1 MEKRVNAKIE
11 EHITKF
17 KDEIRNKIIEL
28 SFDDKRKSAE
38 LMEFVYDYERLS
50 LQKDD
55 FIKRKRIKNAIPV
68 QNRCAAKR
76 ANGEQCT
83 RRCKDG
89 SEYCGTHFK
98 GTPHGTI
105 QRDDSDLASSGVI
118 QKVDVFAEEI
128 MGIVYYVDKS
138 NNVYKTED
146 IIEGKQNPRIVAKY
160 VKDGAKYKIPEF
172 GLV

>member
-1 MEKRVNAKIE
+1 MEKRINTRIE

-28 SFDDKRKSAE
+28 SFEDKRKSAE
-38 LMEFVYDYERLS
+38 LAEFVYDYNRLT

-55 FIKRKRIKNAIPV
+55 FAKRKRIKNAIPV
-68 QNRCAAKR
+68 QNRCVAKR

-83 RRCKDG
+83 RRCKDA
-89 SEYCGTHFK
+89 SEFCGTHFK

-105 QRDDSDLASSGVI
+105 QRDESIDASSDVL
-118 QKVDVFAEEI
+118 QKVEVFAEEI
-128 MGIVYYVDKS
+128 MGIVYYIDKS

-146 IIEGKQNPRIVAKY
+146 ILEEKRNPRIVAKCI
-160 VKDGAKYKIPEF
+160 KDGAKYKIPEF

>member
-1 MEKRVNAKIE
+1 MEKRVNATIE
-11 EHITKF
+11 EYITKF

-38 LMEFVYDYERLS
+38 LVEFVYDYNRLS

-55 FIKRKRIKNAIPV
+55 FVKRKRIKNAIPV
-68 QNRCAAKR
+68 QNRCIAKR

-83 RRCKDG
+83 RRCKDA
-89 SEYCGTHFK
+89 SEFCGTHFK

-105 QRDDSDLASSGVI
+105 QREDSPETTSTIL
-118 QKVDVFAEEI
+118 QKIDVYAEEI
-128 MGIVYYVDKS
+128 MGIVYYLDKT

-146 IIEGKQNPRIVAKY
+146 ILEGKQNPRIVAKY
-160 VKDGAKYKIPEF
+160 IKEGTKYKIPEF

>member
-1 MEKRVNAKIE
+1 MEKRINKSIETYVVEFKNNIRRKIDELQIEDKKKVN
-11 EHITKF
+11 
-17 KDEIRNKIIEL
+17 EL
-28 SFDDKRKSAE
+28 LE
-38 LMEFVYDYERLS
+38 YVYDYQRLAMS
-50 LQKDD
+50 KDD
-55 FIKRKRIKNAIPV
+55 FIKRKRIQNSIPV
-68 QNRCAAKR
+68 SNRCNARR
-76 ANGEQCT
+76 ANNEQCT
-83 RRCKDG
+83 RRRKNG